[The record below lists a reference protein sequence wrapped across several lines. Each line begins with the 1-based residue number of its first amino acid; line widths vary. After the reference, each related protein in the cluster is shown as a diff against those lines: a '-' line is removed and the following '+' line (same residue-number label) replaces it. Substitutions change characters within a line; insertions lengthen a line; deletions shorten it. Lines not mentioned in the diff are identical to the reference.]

1 MLVVCQLYQKV
12 HVSIDTMYCQLPV
25 VYGNTVI
32 YCITKWPVY
41 VLIRV
46 LVCGPVLVFW
56 GLMIEQLD
64 ASFVPNASLKE
75 GSRRIKITRQIKL

>member
-1 MLVVCQLYQKV
+1 MLIVCHLYQKV
-12 HVSIDTMYCQLPV
+12 RVNIDTMYCQLLV
-25 VYGNTVI
+25 AYGNTVI
-32 YCITKWPVY
+32 YCVTKWLVY

-46 LVCGPVLVFW
+46 LVCGPVLAFW

-75 GSRRIKITRQIKL
+75 GSRRTKITRQIKF